1 MYYEYDIVLLE
12 DIGVFTYNIY
22 NVVLSWWIWPFYF
35 FFHFIIL

>member
-22 NVVLSWWIWPFYF
+22 NVVLS
-35 FFHFIIL
+35 